1 MHTRRIGDVDVS
13 AIGLGGMPMSIE
25 GRPDEA
31 RSLATIHAALDAGVT
46 LIDTADAYHRDAH
59 EVGHNETLIAK
70 ALASHD
76 RGIGPHI
83 GSQLDQALN
92 RVYAWCSDKNVPIVA
107 HTNNTFGPS
116 LDYANRAD
124 PHFWKRALQSYPK
137 LRVNMAHFGH
147 FNNAVMKDDVKAH
160 VNECWE
166 WVIGDIMHSQP
177 DGYAYADISS
187 IAEIL
192 KPGPSRKLFDCMVAF
207 KASFPRSADKLIYGT
222 DWSMIAQTEG
232 FPRAFSN
239 QPYTELMVKFL
250 SLVGYTKGEIEGIM
264 FRNAARYLGLS
275 RSEQA
280 AFGDNC
286 SRGRL
291 EKFYAVHGLPADW
304 MHAFD

>member
-1 MHTRRIGDVDVS
+1 KHD
-13 AIGLGGMPMSIE
+13 
-25 GRPDEA
+25 PDEKEPIA
-31 RSLATIHAALDAGVT
+31 LLKMAIEDVPRGPADVRGGALGVKLYPPMGFRATANAEIEDAKFNSPSLI
-46 LIDTADAYHRDAH
+46 
-59 EVGHNETLIAK
+59 
-70 ALASHD
+70 ASHD

-207 KASFPRSADKLIYGT
+207 KASF
-222 DWSMIAQTEG
+222 
-232 FPRAFSN
+232 
-239 QPYTELMVKFL
+239 
-250 SLVGYTKGEIEGIM
+250 
-264 FRNAARYLGLS
+264 
-275 RSEQA
+275 
-280 AFGDNC
+280 
-286 SRGRL
+286 
-291 EKFYAVHGLPADW
+291 
-304 MHAFD
+304 